1 MNGSTVRYLTMMFLS
16 DSLLVVYF
24 SCFLLVLQIWYHR
37 GISSDHKSHSSN
49 KFVQFCQNESFCMC
63 LWMLWPVWSLSAS
76 KVYRTPDLH
85 FHTVFTFVCFE
96 ASNVFT
102 FFMNP
107 LHQYLYPSNEVF
119 QGFPVL
125 LTCVEQESCHL
136 ESVSISCVVMHH
148 ICSLVLI
155 FCFCLLHEDSIRG
168 SVTFH
173 FLILDEILLKIKF
186 QFWFC
191 YFGNKCIALL
201 LIEAISK
208 LTWCHIW
215 ISTSS
220 L

>member
-16 DSLLVVYF
+16 DSLLVIYF

-37 GISSDHKSHSSN
+37 GISSDHKSHSN
-49 KFVQFCQNESFCMC
+49 KFVQFYQNESFCMC

-76 KVYRTPDLH
+76 KVYRTPDLS
-85 FHTVFTFVCFE
+85 FHTVLTFVCSE
-96 ASNVFT
+96 ASSVFT

-107 LHQYLYPSNEVF
+107 LHQYLYPSNEIF
-119 QGFPVL
+119 QGFPVV
-125 LTCVEQESCHL
+125 LTCVEQESCLL
-136 ESVSISCVVMHH
+136 ESDLSISCAVMHH
-148 ICSLVLI
+148 MCSVVLI

-191 YFGNKCIALL
+191 YFDNKCIAFL